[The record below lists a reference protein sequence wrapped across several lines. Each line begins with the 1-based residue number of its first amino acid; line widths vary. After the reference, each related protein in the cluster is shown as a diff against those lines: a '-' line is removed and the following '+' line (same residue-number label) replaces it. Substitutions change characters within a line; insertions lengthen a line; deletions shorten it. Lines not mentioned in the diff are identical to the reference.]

1 MNTETLERL
10 SPTQLYHR
18 VLLDIATAAAA
29 SALGTSTNG
38 AARATEESYVPGR
51 LRESLLAECDE
62 GMRRRLS
69 SLANSAV
76 AALAMQGPDN
86 LAQSARKHG
95 IDLSAEEAL
104 QISEHFEAK
113 RNAVLSYQ
121 RGRELS

>member
-1 MNTETLERL
+1 MTIEALDRL

-29 SALGTSTNG
+29 GALGTSNG
-38 AARATEESYVPGR
+38 ATPGDETYVPGH
-51 LRESLLAECDE
+51 LRERLLAECD
-62 GMRRRLS
+62 GALRQRIS

-76 AALAMQGPDN
+76 AALAMQAPDR
-86 LAQSARKHG
+86 LAESARKYG
-95 IDLSAEEAL
+95 IALSAEEAT
-104 QISEHFEAK
+104 QVSEHFEAK

>member
-1 MNTETLERL
+1 MKTEGLERL

-29 SALGTSTNG
+29 SALGTSN
-38 AARATEESYVPGR
+38 EEASPVNDTYVPGL
-51 LRESLLAECDE
+51 LRERLLADCD
-62 GMRRRLS
+62 GALRQRIS

-76 AALAMQGPDN
+76 AALAMQAPDK
-86 LAQSARKHG
+86 LAESALKYG
-95 IDLSAEEAL
+95 IALSMEEVV